1 MGSKEIRVL
10 HIDSEL
16 KWGGGQQQALYLFE
30 GMLDKG
36 YYALFACRPKSELK
50 RYLEQHKLSYSEF
63 KMSSEIDFLSSYKI
77 ASLCKKNNINILYLH
92 SAGAHAIGLMAK
104 VFYPKLKI
112 IVVRRVSYDI
122 RKNYLSQLKYKSS
135 LVNTFVCISNDI
147 KKVLLKNGVS
157 KEKLKVIHSGIDL
170 NKFTNIQP
178 NPNLRR
184 ELRIPE
190 GDIVIGTIAALEGA
204 KDYPNLL
211 NAAKIVTDKV
221 DNVSFIAVG
230 DGRDRNKIKEL
241 HNKLNLGK
249 KFIFTGFQ
257 NDVGKYLLLF
267 DIFVLASKKEGL
279 GTSILDAQSLGLPVI
294 ATKTGGIPEVIKH
307 NTNGVLV
314 NPQSP
319 EELASSIIDLV
330 DNKAKREE
338 LGRKAKESV
347 KDFSID
353 LNMEKHIDLIKS
365 LLDGNNIGS
374 IEK

>member
-30 GMLDKG
+30 GMLNKG
-36 YYALFACRPKSELK
+36 YYVAFVCRPKSELK
-50 RYLEQHKLSYSEF
+50 KYFEKHKLPYFEF

-77 ASLCKKNNINILYLH
+77 ASFCKKNNINILYLH

-104 VFYPKLKI
+104 VFYSKLKI
-112 IVVRRVSYDI
+112 IVVRRVSNDI

-147 KKVLLKNGVS
+147 REVLLKNGVS
-157 KEKLKVIHSGIDL
+157 KEKLKVIHDGIDL
-170 NKFTNIQP
+170 NKFTSLKP
-178 NPNLRR
+178 NSNLRK
-184 ELRIPE
+184 ELKIPE
-190 GDIVIGTIAALEGA
+190 DDIVIGTIAALEGA

-211 NAAKIVTDKV
+211 NAAKIVTEKV

-230 DGRDRNKIKEL
+230 DGRDRSKIKEL
-241 HNKLNLGK
+241 HAKLNLGK

-267 DIFVLASKKEGL
+267 DVFVLASKKEGL

-294 ATKTGGIPEVIKH
+294 ATKTGGIPEVVKH
-307 NTNGVLV
+307 NTNGILV
-314 NPQSP
+314 NAQSP
-319 EELASSIIDLV
+319 QELASAVIDLA
-330 DNKAKREE
+330 DNKEKREQ
-338 LGRKAKESV
+338 LGRNGKESV
-347 KDFSID
+347 KDFDIN
-353 LNMEKHIDLIKS
+353 LNIKKHIDLTKS
-365 LLDGNNIGS
+365 LLNGDDVSS
-374 IEK
+374 IE